1 MKRKLSGI
9 LTLLLVL
16 VVQIAFAQE
25 SKTITGTVTGPS
37 GTPLPG
43 VNVIVKNSTRGT
55 QTDFDGF
62 YSIVVNDGEI
72 LRFSYLGFEDAEH
85 LIDENTITRI
95 DVQLTEDASE
105 LEEVVVVA
113 YGTQKRGAIVGSVSS
128 VTAESIEDVPIASFD
143 QVLKG
148 QAPGLH
154 VISGSGQPGS
164 AAKVRIRGTHSINGG
179 SAPLYILDGVPIT
192 ESDFATL
199 NPNDFESISVL
210 KDAASTSIYGSRGSS
225 GVIVITTKS
234 GNYETPTSIRYT
246 TQFGL
251 SEIGQKRFELMNAP
265 QKMIFENILDPGTWT
280 DVDIATAETTD
291 WSDLF
296 FRTGITK
303 THNLAISGGGEKTR
317 FYTSGAYYDQEG
329 IGLRSNLQRFTY
341 RINVDHKASDRV
353 TIGGNM
359 QMGYS
364 KSNFISSE
372 GAINLNN
379 PFAAAYLSL
388 PYTPAYREDGYYN
401 VGPGLVGGNALENLN
416 RNIE

>member
-1 MKRKLSGI
+1 MLVLLRYYYHFWRWLIQIIHKMKQKLSGI
-9 LTLLLVL
+9 LTLLLAL
-16 VVQIAFAQE
+16 VVQISFAQE
-25 SKTITGTVTGPS
+25 QTISGTVTDATGL
-37 GTPLPG
+37 PLPG
-43 VNVIVKNSTRGT
+43 VNVIIEGTNRGA
-55 QTDFDGF
+55 QTNFDGF
-62 YSIVVNDGEI
+62 YSIRASEGEAI
-72 LRFSYLGFEDAEH
+72 VFRYLGFEPAKH
-85 LIDENTITRI
+85 IIGRVTTI
-95 DVQLTEDASE
+95 DVTLKEDASE

-128 VTAESIEDVPIASFD
+128 VSAESIEDIPIASFD

-179 SAPLYILDGVPIT
+179 SSPLYILDGVPIT
-192 ESDFATL
+192 GADFATL
-199 NPNDFESISVL
+199 NPNDFESVSVL

-234 GNYETPTSIRYT
+234 GNFDTPTSIRYT
-246 TQFGL
+246 SQYGV

-265 QKMIFENILDPGTWT
+265 EKMVFENILNPGKWT
-280 DVDIATAETTD
+280 ATDIATAETTD
-291 WSDLF
+291 WTDYF
-296 FRTGITK
+296 FRTGTTK
-303 THNLAISGGGEKTR
+303 THNLAVSGGGEKTR

-353 TIGGNM
+353 TLGGNM

-364 KSNFISSE
+364 KSSFISS
-372 GAINLNN
+372 GG
-379 PFAAAYLSL
+379 
-388 PYTPAYREDGYYN
+388 GY
-401 VGPGLVGGNALENLN
+401 
-416 RNIE
+416 